1 MVCQSREERQK
12 ERGHVSHVFVL
23 DEIAM
28 HLCTKETFW
37 YSCQMYV
44 LVVRELWT
52 HSRKIALRIAIFWK
66 MDLTKASL
74 LAHCMGHYKRGGID
88 EKITYVDHA
97 MENPWSLLDYA
108 VYRSSIVFRILV
120 WDSQLKSLS
129 YSDKTRLCLWS
140 LTSQTLDLYGPVKY
154 L

>member
-129 YSDKTRLCLWS
+129 CSDKTRLCLWS

>member
-37 YSCQMYV
+37 SSCQMYV
-44 LVVRELWT
+44 LVRELWT

-97 MENPWSLLDYA
+97 MGNPWSLLDYA

-154 L
+154 I

>member
-44 LVVRELWT
+44 LVRELWT

-97 MENPWSLLDYA
+97 MEYPWSLLVYA
-108 VYRSSIVFRILV
+108 VQCTEVV
-120 WDSQLKSLS
+120 
-129 YSDKTRLCLWS
+129 LCS
-140 LTSQTLDLYGPVKY
+140 GSLYGTLNWKAYRVQTRRDSVSGHWHLRLWIFMAP
-154 L
+154 

>member
-44 LVVRELWT
+44 LVRELWT

-129 YSDKTRLCLWS
+129 CSDKTRLRLWS